1 MKTYTRLNVFVKE
14 QIESIPLMVRLGAVV
29 KLLIKVLPDQIDA
42 EDCHCRSK
50 PRKPGV

>member
-1 MKTYTRLNVFVKE
+1 MKTYTLLNVFVKE
-14 QIESIPLMVRLGAVV
+14 HVEHPLMVRLGAVV

-42 EDCHCRSK
+42 EDCHRRSK